1 MWQFDTNVASSFDS
15 HARQHIPNY
24 DTVIDKSLDVC
35 ELYGKSAKIIDVGCA
50 IGETL
55 IRLHNRGFT
64 NLHGVD
70 NSQSMLDKCPHL
82 IASLTC
88 SETLPEGLY
97 DVIIINWTLHF
108 IKDKKQY
115 LQNVFD
121 MLNPNGVVIIS
132 DKTSLDPLATGM
144 YHDFKR
150 SKGVSEE
157 VIKQKQESIKNVMF
171 IDDIEYY
178 FSILKFTGFSKVHII
193 DSYWCFTT
201 FVCIKS

>member
-1 MWQFDTNVASSFDS
+1 MWQFDKNVASSFDS

-64 NLHGVD
+64 NLHCVD
-70 NSQSMLDKCPHL
+70 NSQSMLDKCPHS

-97 DVIIINWTLHF
+97 DVIIINWTLRF
-108 IKDKKQY
+108 IKDKKKY

-121 MLNPNGVVIIS
+121 KLNPNGVVIIS
-132 DKTSLDPLATGM
+132 DKTSLDPLAIGM
-144 YHDFKR
+144 YHDYKR
-150 SKGVSEE
+150 AKGVSEE
-157 VIKQKQESIKNVMF
+157 EIKQKQESIKNVMF

-201 FVCIKS
+201 FVCIKR